1 MFVGYVDNQLLFAT
15 SQPKGKEIV
24 SGTLTDEINSVSALE
39 FTLPPSN
46 DMAGQI
52 TPHASIIRLESDG
65 EEIFRGAASS
75 VSKNFRGDTVV
86 SCDGMIALMAD
97 VIKEPFT
104 ASYEIEGYVAAIV
117 KNYNDGVTS
126 DKEIKVGR
134 VAGFEGQ
141 TFSVS
146 HSTECKNIFELL
158 KELRSEKG
166 GYIWASYIGGDVYIN
181 YTKTIGSRNSQQIAF
196 GSNLVNIEDQLE
208 VGTLVT
214 RVWPLGNE
222 GLTIASVND
231 GKAYLQNTDVELR
244 YGRVDKTIQVDSDD
258 PSVVKSYGQ
267 AYLTRYA
274 TMNNTITLTAID
286 LHNLDKTISSFEVG
300 DAVRVLS
307 PPHGINAE
315 MVVNSVSTDLVKLSN
330 SRITL
335 GAKKGSITNVISSG
349 VGSSGSGGFAGG
361 GGGGGA
367 SIVVDDALSLVSTNP
382 VENKVITAALATKA
396 DKTALDSKMDKSG
409 GTFTGNVAGKYFT
422 GTWLQTTEATDLGRV
437 PGKIAVL
444 DESGWVYY
452 RTPTELLADIGAMSG
467 GDYYTKA
474 ETDAAI
480 AVRASL
486 SHYGTTMLSTRI
498 DSISKVLAATPYAV
512 KTALDAAKAYAD
524 SVVTGSDY
532 VTEQGANDFWTWRKW
547 SSGIAELWAV
557 SGVDQIAITTAWGSM
572 YYGTWMDLPSNVAAR
587 QYPFSFIAT
596 PSVSASYSGGDKD
609 AWLISTFGASDDLLT
624 RAPAYAL
631 ARPTTATIL
640 TPRISYYVVGKYK

>member
-1 MFVGYVDNQLLFAT
+1 MFVGYVGNQPLFAT

-52 TPHASIIRLESDG
+52 VPHASVIRLESDG
-65 EEIFRGAASS
+65 TEIFCGTANS

-104 ASYEIEGYVAAIV
+104 ASSYEIEGYVAAIV

-126 DKEIKVGR
+126 DKEIKVGQ
-134 VAGFEGQ
+134 VSGFEGQ

-196 GSNLVNIEDQLE
+196 GSNLVSIEDQLE

-214 RVWPLGNE
+214 RVWPLGKE

-274 TMNNTITLTAID
+274 TMNNTITLTAVD

-307 PPHGINAE
+307 PPHGIDAE

-330 SRITL
+330 SRITI
-335 GAKKGSITNVISSG
+335 GAKKGSITSVISSG
-349 VGSSGSGGFAGG
+349 VGYGGSSGFAGG
-361 GGGGGA
+361 GSDGGGGA
-367 SIVVDDALSLVSTNP
+367 SIVVDNALSLMSTNP
-382 VENKVITAALATKA
+382 VENKVITAALAGKASTATATQSAAGLMSAA
-396 DKTALDSKMDKSG
+396 DKTKLDG
-409 GTFTGNVAGKYFT
+409 
-422 GTWLQTTEATDLGRV
+422 
-437 PGKIAVL
+437 
-444 DESGWVYY
+444 
-452 RTPTELLADIGAMSG
+452 
-467 GDYYTKA
+467 
-474 ETDAAI
+474 
-480 AVRASL
+480 
-486 SHYGTTMLSTRI
+486 
-498 DSISKVLAATPYAV
+498 
-512 KTALDAAKAYAD
+512 
-524 SVVTGSDY
+524 
-532 VTEQGANDFWTWRKW
+532 
-547 SSGIAELWAV
+547 
-557 SGVDQIAITTAWGSM
+557 
-572 YYGTWMDLPSNVAAR
+572 
-587 QYPFSFIAT
+587 
-596 PSVSASYSGGDKD
+596 
-609 AWLISTFGASDDLLT
+609 
-624 RAPAYAL
+624 
-631 ARPTTATIL
+631 L
-640 TPRISYYVVGKYK
+640 TPMTADEMQAVWDAN